1 MTNLSYQCDPATLSA
16 EKLGP
21 GDIYLS
27 AFARRPGL
35 SATGAAGT
43 SAPSFDPAAWAEAT
57 YLVRACVR
65 MGEHVSP
72 LSLAHKSHNHRRAGA
87 ASSSS
92 SRPARTRRPPRARWR
107 PRSPPG

>member
-1 MTNLSYQCDPATLSA
+1 MTNPSYQCDPATLSA

-65 MGEHVSP
+65 SYGRTCV
-72 LSLAHKSHNHRRAGA
+72 
-87 ASSSS
+87 
-92 SRPARTRRPPRARWR
+92 PAVLGSQIP
-107 PRSPPG
+107 